1 MTAIVIPFRLS
12 ERDREYDAMQRLL
25 RDIMAD
31 GHELPQFPG
40 GIDDLPFEELGDR
53 PHLDL
58 IFTEPKR

>member
-12 ERDREYDAMQRLL
+12 ERDREYEAMQRLL

-31 GHELPQFPG
+31 GHELPRFPG
-40 GIDDLPFEELGDR
+40 GIDDR